1 MKLQQPKREAPKW
14 AAMLHLFTVIAWNA
28 GGRSR
33 PSSRILM
40 IWETTARCSEKK
52 IASTRIS
59 TTSNSFNSPPNI
71 MIWIKI
77 LSNIYWIR
85 GTVITSK
92 SSLALAHLPQP
103 PARSCWSHAR
113 SHMVFLN
120 FSSRKQLYL
129 VGADLRK
136 ENGGFDLSGSD
147 GLDTCKCFPEI
158 SKLIVSSI
166 DLSDPHYQKIKTG
179 LRSLIVLLI
188 LC

>member
-1 MKLQQPKREAPKW
+1 
-14 AAMLHLFTVIAWNA
+14 
-28 GGRSR
+28 
-33 PSSRILM
+33 
-40 IWETTARCSEKK
+40 
-52 IASTRIS
+52 
-59 TTSNSFNSPPNI
+59 
-71 MIWIKI
+71 
-77 LSNIYWIR
+77 
-85 GTVITSK
+85 
-92 SSLALAHLPQP
+92 
-103 PARSCWSHAR
+103 
-113 SHMVFLN
+113 MVFLN